1 MPAPAPKFMLRGMTE
16 TPDNL
21 VLEHLRAI
29 RGEVAETRRVI
40 GEVRQRVAN
49 VEAMQGHLVTQYATL
64 AARLD
69 AMADD
74 VATIRKRLGL
84 IEA

>member
-1 MPAPAPKFMLRGMTE
+1 MLRGMTE
-16 TPDNL
+16 PPDNL

-64 AARLD
+64 SARLD
-69 AMADD
+69 AVADD
-74 VATIRKRLGL
+74 VAVIRKRLGL
-84 IEA
+84 IDA